1 MAAVGVLAAI
11 LLSVLVLWAA
21 QRSIIYVKDPS
32 TPDLGVMGEG
42 WETVTLETSDGLDLA
57 AWFQAPESGRPL
69 VIVFNGN
76 AGNRGVRADLGRKFA
91 AAGLGVLL
99 TDYRG
104 YGGNPGRPTEE
115 SLAKDARAAYAFAA
129 GQVPSGAIVYFGES
143 LGAAVATELAIELPP
158 AALILRSPFTSL
170 VAVGQHH
177 FPWVPV
183 SLLLK
188 DRYPSDERMGLIQV
202 PTLVIAG
209 DADATVPFEQSRAIF
224 GAASE
229 PKKLVVVDGADHN
242 DPALTAGAGMVE
254 EIVSFLESVT
264 PPRSAES

>member
-11 LLSVLVLWAA
+11 LLSILVLWVA
-21 QRSIIYVKDPS
+21 QRRIIYVKDPA
-32 TPDLGVMGEG
+32 TPDLQVMGDG
-42 WETVTLETSDGLDLA
+42 WVTVTLETSDGLAHA
-57 AWFQAPESGRPL
+57 AWYRSPESGRPL

-76 AGNRGVRADLGRKFA
+76 AGNRADRAELGRSLA

-115 SLAKDARAAYAFAA
+115 GLATDARAASAFAA
-129 GQVPSGAIVYFGES
+129 ERVPLERLVYFGES
-143 LGAAVATELAIELPP
+143 LGAAVAIELATERPP

-170 VAVGQHH
+170 VAVGRVH
-177 FPWVPV
+177 FPWMPV

-188 DRYPSDERMGLIQV
+188 DRYPSDERMGGLQS

-209 DADATVPFEQSRAIF
+209 DADATVPFEQSRAIYE
-224 GAASE
+224 AAPD
-229 PKKLVVVDGADHN
+229 PKRLMVIGGADHN
-242 DPALTAGAGMVE
+242 DAALVAGAGMID
-254 EIVSFLESVT
+254 EIVRFLE
-264 PPRSAES
+264 PLGAGN